1 MKKNKLY
8 AASLIALTLP
18 ACGWAQD
25 KISFEE
31 TEDQATYKNLGVYD
45 SWDESPFRSQN
56 GATPILKGNVAIV
69 NNPEVNEESNASAK
83 VLAVQRSRFGSNQF
97 GARIDLKN
105 PFELNTTT
113 KYVHVMIRKDQP
125 GRVLLIGLGKRRDR
139 SGQSADTEQCWA
151 LSSRTIEPGIWND
164 AVFAIKGN
172 GGIDISSLVVVP
184 DCESPHNL
192 TEDFLVYIDEI
203 EVNDSSTPRIKIGDY
218 PLNIEDNAV
227 SSKSGNYVKSI
238 SLTSPSAGAQSITV
252 GSASPQTIYRPL
264 LEESFVAKAGE
275 TVTPNISFSSG
286 WMNGF
291 VYLDKGQDGEF
302 SWDLNKDY
310 TIPETSDLVS
320 YSYIETVE
328 NTSGFNSKGEAV
340 SGNARNTMQ
349 TPAFKIPEGL
359 KPGFYRMRFKVDWGN
374 ADPGGRTT
382 ATNSITANGGSIV
395 DVRLNIHGETV
406 NVSTQYQNGDLFA
419 ADGKSQLAGSV
430 VKFGEPLTI
439 KMVAENG
446 FVPDGVT
453 LTHGYN
459 LNGDSLVHGTPQY
472 TKVRIPGYAVKSD
485 GTLTI
490 PAEYVDGDLHILGH
504 FKSTTSI
511 PDESGEYEINFDK
524 NLENTRTDRTLNSI
538 TLTGDEGCA
547 FTSKVSSSPK
557 TVYQDNLDNVA
568 MTKQGESLT
577 PSVDYTTGGPMHG
590 YFYIDFNNDGIF
602 TTEIGTDHKPT
613 ASSELLSYSY
623 YEGYNSTG
631 AQKAQNETNN
641 TITFPAFTIP
651 EFVPD
656 GVYRARLKIDWN
668 NIDPK
673 GQYGGT
679 NNIDANGGYIVDFL
693 INISKKDKTVTLNTT
708 NGNIYGENHEAL
720 PYKLTSE
727 TSLKAVLTPVTEDYT
742 LSGPVYIQSGL
753 NFDGPQYILGNQQW
767 FADTIQAED
776 IVPGEA
782 ITVPV
787 YGNVKITANFEANED
802 PAYKMVFSDE
812 FNGKNGE
819 RADESKWGV
828 SKRQNA
834 AWNRFISDTIDVAY
848 IENGNLVLKAI
859 PNLDKSTDNVDM
871 LTGAV
876 ESKNKF
882 SFLYGKVECRA
893 KTNGY
898 TGNFPAIW
906 MMPQDQSAGWPNCGE
921 IDIFEQINNE
931 NKSYHTVHSNWTYNL
946 GNKNNPTSSFNKSI
960 SMDRYHT
967 YGLEWDDQTITWL
980 VDGVKVGS
988 YAKSTDSNTLSKGQW
1003 PFDKEF
1009 YLILNQS
1016 VGNGSWAANA
1026 DINHTYRMDVD
1037 WIRVY
1042 QKTNSTNIESA
1053 TANSLMINTS
1063 ENKITVS
1070 ADEPADVR
1078 IVNVNGATIYKG
1090 FINQVK
1096 SFNVQKGVYIVN
1108 NQKVLVP

>member
-1 MKKNKLY
+1 MKKHKLY
-8 AASLIALTLP
+8 VTSLIALTLP
-18 ACGWAQD
+18 AYGWAQD

-31 TEDQATYKNLGVYD
+31 TGEQQATYKRIGVYD

-56 GATPILKGNVAIV
+56 GVAPVLKGNVAVV
-69 NNPEVNEESNASAK
+69 NNPDVSEEGNATSK

-97 GARIDLKN
+97 GARIDLKT

-113 KYVHVMIRKDQP
+113 KYVHVMIKKDKP

-151 LSSRTIEPGIWND
+151 LSSRTIEPGLWND

-172 GGIDISSLVVVP
+172 GGIDISSLVIVP

-192 TEDFLVYIDEI
+192 TEDFLVYLDEI
-203 EVNDSSTPRIKIGDY
+203 EVNSVSSPRIKIGDY
-218 PLNIEDNAV
+218 PLNIEEDAV
-227 SSKSGNYVKSI
+227 SSKNGNYVKSI
-238 SLTSPSAGAQSITV
+238 SLTSPSAGAQTITV

-264 LEESFVAKAGE
+264 LEKSFVAKAGE

-291 VYLDKGQDGEF
+291 VYLDKGQDGDF
-302 SWDLNKDY
+302 SWNLNDNY
-310 TIPETSDLVS
+310 TIPENSDLVS

-340 SGNARNTMQ
+340 SGNARNTLQ
-349 TPAFKIPEGL
+349 TPAFKIPEDL

-382 ATNSITANGGSIV
+382 STNSITANGGNIV

-406 NVSTQYQNGDLFA
+406 NVTTKYQNGDLYA
-419 ADGKSQLAGSV
+419 ADGSQLAGST

-446 FVPDGVT
+446 FVPDGIT

-459 LNGDSLVHGTPQY
+459 LTGDSLVHGTPQY
-472 TKVRIPGYAVKSD
+472 TTIRIPGYAVKADS
-485 GTLTI
+485 TLTI

-511 PDESGEYEINFDK
+511 PDETGEYEVSFDK
-524 NLENTRTDRTLNSI
+524 DLQVTRTDRTLNSVS
-538 TLTGDEGCA
+538 LSGDAGCN
-547 FTSKVSSSPK
+547 FTSKVSASPK
-557 TVYQDNLDNVA
+557 KVYQSNLNDVA
-568 MTKQGESLT
+568 MTQQGETIT
-577 PSVDYTTGGPMHG
+577 PSVSYTTGGPMHG

-602 TTEIGTDHKPT
+602 TTEIGGDHKPT
-613 ASSELLSYSY
+613 SSSELISYSY
-623 YEGYNSTG
+623 YEGYNSAGT
-631 AQKAQNETNN
+631 QKAQNETNN

-673 GQYGGT
+673 GQYGES
-679 NNIDANGGYIVDFL
+679 NKIDANGGYVIDFL
-693 INISKKDKTVTLNTT
+693 INISKADKTVTLNTT
-708 NGNIYGENHEAL
+708 NGNIYGENNAAL

-753 NFDGPQYILGNQQW
+753 NFDGPQYIRGNQQW
-767 FADTIQAED
+767 YADTIQAD
-776 IVPGEA
+776 AVVPGEA

-787 YGNVKITANFEANED
+787 YGNVKITANFEAKEN
-802 PAYKMVFSDE
+802 PTYKMVFSDE
-812 FNGKNGE
+812 FDGKDGT

-828 SKRQNA
+828 SKRQNST
-834 AWNRFISDTIDVAY
+834 WNRFISDSIDVAH
-848 IENGNLVLKAI
+848 IEDGKLVLKAI
-859 PNLDKSTDNVDM
+859 PNQDKSKDNVDM
-871 LTGAV
+871 LTGAL
-876 ESKNKF
+876 ETKDKF
-882 SFLYGKVECRA
+882 SFTYGKLECRA

-921 IDIFEQINNE
+921 VDIFEQIDAE

-946 GNKNNPTSSFNKSI
+946 GNKNNPTSSFNKTL

-967 YGLEWDDQTITWL
+967 YGLEWDNQSITWF
-980 VDGVKVGS
+980 VDGVQVGK
-988 YAKSTDSNTLSKGQW
+988 YTKRTDTDALSKGQW
-1003 PFDKEF
+1003 PFDKAF
-1009 YLILNQS
+1009 YVILNQS

-1037 WIRVY
+1037 WIRIY
-1042 QKTNSTNIESA
+1042 QKDNATNIEST
-1053 TANSLMINTS
+1053 TANSLTINTS

-1070 ADEPADVR
+1070 ADEPTDVQ
-1078 IVNVNGATIYKG
+1078 IVNVNGTVLYKG
-1090 FINQVK
+1090 SIDQVK